1 MNERPKTHNVT
12 SNNETMKKKSI
23 NANNANKKIDDKNSK
38 RKQKRL
44 FQMQKR
50 LALFNEE
57 DLPEL
62 VSENNINN
70 ISNDL
75 NNNIYNSKI
84 PSQIS
89 KNKLNSE
96 KNNLSY
102 NFYNSFKDNLNIEK
116 IQHKKIIESQKN
128 NLKKNLIEKKI
139 PEPLPESNSEIQNIN
154 IKEDEPSLKKKNTNS
169 NTNDEDKSSTEA
181 LFPNEIELIQKKSK
195 SIFQNDSI
203 EGDVFTKIINGDMD
217 ENPNIFSASNDNNE
231 IEEINIE
238 KDDIDFQQENIMNNF
253 NFSNIINNNDNNDI
267 IDNGSKDENIE
278 NNNSIIINE
287 TDEEKKDLLNNE
299 DDSNN
304 VELNISNLEI
314 DIDEINSESNIQNE
328 DDLVTSGQNSNEFA
342 KKYLSSKSKSF
353 IKFSNNLTARVAA
366 NNTKNSMS
374 YMLALCPDLLGGVDK
389 KNLIKENYAVTDA
402 ISEDIEAENF
412 TPRQSEKFEEIN
424 IRNTIGEKNINNE
437 TINTNNYL
445 SNKTLR
451 NKEIKHGIN
460 VPKKENKSPKTH
472 YKNRSKIFKNTL
484 KNISDVDNEININ
497 NNSKENKKLIYS
509 DNNKY
514 NSINNSNIMR
524 NNYNT
529 NYEKCKNN
537 TIKKPENLKIKC
549 RHQKAKS
556 LINNSFNL
564 NLNLNIKNK
573 QNSPKQTSE
582 IFNKKNN
589 MNKISYKNIER
600 KKKKINN
607 EQNDEKEHLNYSS
620 NDNKKNT
627 NQKFIKKCNSN
638 AYGNTMTKSH
648 NYCKSDLRDKMLDI
662 KKKYTFIRRT
672 NANDLSKS
680 NIFVHKK
687 NNAYSD
693 NNKICFTE
701 KTNKSKNYTSFISH
715 IKKNTPDNINNIS
728 EQNIINHSKKLS
740 QQIADGY
747 KFFASIN
754 SINTNNHIT
763 NQQNNNNS
771 KKKDIKRKRIYS
783 NNFSMKST
791 PLSNYFSFNKN
802 KINTSTNYN
811 NNITFIKKNPSIKT
825 DKFSHI
831 IPNHNKSKTSFITPS
846 FQNNLNKTKNKLLK
860 KNYTLI
866 NSNNNSNKKK
876 NEISAK
882 NFKKNYIKKINNKF
896 NEIKKIV
903 NDSSIKIIHKKINT
917 IGQSHE
923 LTKLLNNNSNN
934 SKQILKDSSSNS
946 NYKKNFNKHK
956 IIKAL
961 QHIKFSPKENYTKV
975 LNELYK
981 SKKNLFVILV
991 SVDSNKKFV
1000 FKGVYEV
1007 NSNEQ
1012 KTASKLFVNES
1023 GQYMINVARFNNFFN
1038 FQINNGEFVRVK
1050 FSCDNDKKFSGDTII
1065 VY

>member
-1 MNERPKTHNVT
+1 
-12 SNNETMKKKSI
+12 
-23 NANNANKKIDDKNSK
+23 
-38 RKQKRL
+38 
-44 FQMQKR
+44 
-50 LALFNEE
+50 
-57 DLPEL
+57 
-62 VSENNINN
+62 
-70 ISNDL
+70 
-75 NNNIYNSKI
+75 
-84 PSQIS
+84 
-89 KNKLNSE
+89 
-96 KNNLSY
+96 
-102 NFYNSFKDNLNIEK
+102 
-116 IQHKKIIESQKN
+116 
-128 NLKKNLIEKKI
+128 
-139 PEPLPESNSEIQNIN
+139 
-154 IKEDEPSLKKKNTNS
+154 
-169 NTNDEDKSSTEA
+169 
-181 LFPNEIELIQKKSK
+181 
-195 SIFQNDSI
+195 
-203 EGDVFTKIINGDMD
+203 
-217 ENPNIFSASNDNNE
+217 
-231 IEEINIE
+231 
-238 KDDIDFQQENIMNNF
+238 
-253 NFSNIINNNDNNDI
+253 
-267 IDNGSKDENIE
+267 
-278 NNNSIIINE
+278 
-287 TDEEKKDLLNNE
+287 
-299 DDSNN
+299 
-304 VELNISNLEI
+304 
-314 DIDEINSESNIQNE
+314 
-328 DDLVTSGQNSNEFA
+328 
-342 KKYLSSKSKSF
+342 
-353 IKFSNNLTARVAA
+353 
-366 NNTKNSMS
+366 
-374 YMLALCPDLLGGVDK
+374 
-389 KNLIKENYAVTDA
+389 
-402 ISEDIEAENF
+402 
-412 TPRQSEKFEEIN
+412 
-424 IRNTIGEKNINNE
+424 
-437 TINTNNYL
+437 
-445 SNKTLR
+445 
-451 NKEIKHGIN
+451 
-460 VPKKENKSPKTH
+460 
-472 YKNRSKIFKNTL
+472 
-484 KNISDVDNEININ
+484 
-497 NNSKENKKLIYS
+497 
-509 DNNKY
+509 
-514 NSINNSNIMR
+514 
-524 NNYNT
+524 
-529 NYEKCKNN
+529 
-537 TIKKPENLKIKC
+537 
-549 RHQKAKS
+549 
-556 LINNSFNL
+556 
-564 NLNLNIKNK
+564 
-573 QNSPKQTSE
+573 
-582 IFNKKNN
+582 
-589 MNKISYKNIER
+589 
-600 KKKKINN
+600 
-607 EQNDEKEHLNYSS
+607 
-620 NDNKKNT
+620 
-627 NQKFIKKCNSN
+627 
-638 AYGNTMTKSH
+638 MTKSH

-763 NQQNNNNS
+763 NKQNNNNS

-1000 FKGVYEV
+1000 FKGIYEV